1 MNRRE
6 AAQRIKEWRGGLRS
20 AASTGRSI
28 SGSEYW
34 WARAKDI
41 IPRGTQTLSKG
52 PDQFV
57 DGVTPKYLDHGDGC
71 HVWDVDGNEYIDYPM
86 ALGPVLLGY
95 NYGPV
100 VEAVTREVRKGTTF
114 TLMSPLEVELAELLV
129 EVIPCAEMVRFGKNG
144 ADATM
149 AAIRIARAYTGRD
162 HIAFC
167 GYHGCH
173 DWYAITTS
181 LNKGIPR
188 FNAGLIHP
196 FEYNRPETLQ
206 NLFSLYSGKIGAVIM
221 EVPAEDP
228 KEHFLQQAID
238 IAHKQGAL
246 FILDETCT
254 GFRWSLGG
262 AQQYYGI
269 VPDLGCFG
277 KGMANGFSISAIV
290 GKREFMKELND
301 IFFSMTFSGE
311 TIGLAAS
318 IATIREIRQKG
329 VIDYIWQQG
338 KHLRQGLH
346 RIKEELGVDVDIT
359 GHPPRSGFVFR
370 GSDGIESLDIKSL
383 FLQEAHKRGVL
394 FGGPVYISFSHTEQ
408 DIERTLDVSYEAMRT
423 VREAI
428 DEGGVDRFMEGKK
441 IGTVYRSRR

>member
-1 MNRRE
+1 MNRR
-6 AAQRIKEWRGGLRS
+6 AALHEMREDVSKERGRQVPPRDL
-20 AASTGRSI
+20 TQ
-28 SGSEYW
+28 SEYW
-34 WARAKDI
+34 WAKAKEI

-57 DGVTPKYLDHGDGC
+57 DGVTPKYLDHGQGC

-86 ALGPVLLGY
+86 ALGPILLGY
-95 NYGPV
+95 NYPPV
-100 VEAVTREVRKGTTF
+100 VEAVTREIRKGTTF
-114 TLMSPLEVELAELLV
+114 TLMSPLEVRLAELLV

-162 HIAFC
+162 HVAFC

-181 LNKGIPR
+181 LNRGIPR
-188 FNAGLIHP
+188 FNAGLVHP
-196 FEYNRPETLQ
+196 FEYNRPETLEA
-206 NLFSLYSGKIGAVIM
+206 LLSLYPDKIGAVIM
-221 EVPAEDP
+221 EVPAEEPRDN
-228 KEHFLQQAID
+228 FLERVIE
-238 IAHKQGAL
+238 IAHKHGAL

-262 AQQYYGI
+262 AQEYYGV

-290 GKREFMKELND
+290 GKKEFMKELD
-301 IFFSMTFSGE
+301 EIFFSMTFSGE

-318 IATIREIRQKG
+318 IATVSEIRKKG
-329 VIDYIWQQG
+329 VVDCIWKQG
-338 KHLRQGLH
+338 RKLRDGLYK
-346 RIKEELGVDVDIT
+346 IKEELKVNVEII
-359 GHPPRSGFVFR
+359 GHPPRSGFLFR
-370 GSDGIESLDIKSL
+370 DASGNESLEIKSL
-383 FLQEAHKRGVL
+383 FLQETHKRGIL
-394 FGGPVYISFSHTEQ
+394 FGGPVYLSFSHTDD
-408 DIERTLDVSYEAMRT
+408 DIERTLDASFEAMR
-423 VREAI
+423 VVKDAA
-428 DEGGVDRFMEGKK
+428 DEGSVDRFMEGKK